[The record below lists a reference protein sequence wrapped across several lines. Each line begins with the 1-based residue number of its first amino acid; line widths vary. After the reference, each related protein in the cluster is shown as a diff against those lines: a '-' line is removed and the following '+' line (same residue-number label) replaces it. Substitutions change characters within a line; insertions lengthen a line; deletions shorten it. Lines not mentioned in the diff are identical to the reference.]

1 MRPLDQS
8 ERSNSF
14 LPGAGWM
21 RIIVP
26 PLDQSKRSHSSLGW
40 LPFSKMG
47 EPPRA
52 GSEEGGQVRRNHL
65 PAEAQT
71 GDKRKFQK
79 DHQEEPSSNWEEQK
93 LRKTPCA
100 GQTFSGRHA
109 QVLASVSKV

>member
-1 MRPLDQS
+1 
-8 ERSNSF
+8 
-14 LPGAGWM
+14 
-21 RIIVP
+21 
-26 PLDQSKRSHSSLGW
+26 
-40 LPFSKMG
+40 MG
-47 EPPRA
+47 ETPRA

-79 DHQEEPSSNWEEQK
+79 DQQEEPSSNWEEQK